1 MPLRVQTSQGA
12 QSVPEYPR
20 GEKNHQQSG
29 RAFSGSPIHWAL
41 EEGFG
46 IALEIQ
52 SFKEEQ
58 SLPLA
63 QAGMQ
68 QGITYCTVVMSGA
81 SHVLA
86 LCK

>member
-1 MPLRVQTSQGA
+1 MSQSTQGKKK
-12 QSVPEYPR
+12 P
-20 GEKNHQQSG
+20 G

-41 EEGFG
+41 EEGSG

-68 QGITYCTVVMSGA
+68 QGIIYCMVVMAGA
-81 SHVLA
+81 SRVLA
-86 LCK
+86 L